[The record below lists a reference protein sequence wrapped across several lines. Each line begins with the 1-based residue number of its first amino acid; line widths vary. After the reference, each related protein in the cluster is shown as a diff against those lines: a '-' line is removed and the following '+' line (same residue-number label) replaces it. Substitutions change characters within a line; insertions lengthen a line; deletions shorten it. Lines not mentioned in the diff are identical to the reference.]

1 MLNFEKMKIDI
12 LTNNKDDIFDIYLE
26 KFKSAIKLHTLSI
39 AKETVYYR
47 GRKNLDTFK
56 VAIDDFDTQI
66 EVPFFKRAISEPPI
80 EYAYGSRFN
89 ADGVPY
95 LYLTSNFE
103 TSMSEIRLKQNE
115 ICSIAEFK
123 CTKNATYIDVTQM
136 NGDLPELYNMLM
148 EPVIDDSS
156 KIYKVTQ
163 FLSDIFK
170 EIGYAGIVYN
180 STISTGC
187 NVVCF
192 YPEYFQFIL
201 YSEKAFK
208 GINDGTGKITPVDL
222 MDEFK
227 RYPEYRKEMYSF
239 NDDEEKEAEFE
250 YIEDK
255 IAFEDKRDFDSSVT
269 KIDMATIKDQE
280 FLLNQLIIDFD
291 KTYLRRQAYQIRGSY
306 YINSNK
312 MNEGIYNFIEGRNF
326 CLAYRDNAPEIIIKD
341 IFESI
346 RVEDKFKNIAIKQ
359 LIVLECNLYFDN
371 FKNDMDI
378 LKLQIVNL

>member
-1 MLNFEKMKIDI
+1 MINFEKLEIDI
-12 LTNNKDDIFDIYLE
+12 LTNNKADIFDIYLE
-26 KFKSAIKLHTLSI
+26 KFKSEIKLNTVSI
-39 AKETVYYR
+39 AKGTVYYR

-80 EYAYGSRFN
+80 QYAYGSRFN
-89 ADGVPY
+89 VNGVSY
-95 LYLTSNFE
+95 LYLTSDFE

-123 CTKNATYIDVTQM
+123 CTKTATYIDVTQM
-136 NGDLPELYNMLM
+136 NGDLPQLYNMLM
-148 EPVIDDSS
+148 KPVIDDSS

-170 EIGYAGIVYN
+170 EMGYAGIVYN
-180 STISTGC
+180 STISVGL

-208 GINDGTGKITPVDL
+208 GINDGTGKITPVNL

-239 NDDEEKEAEFE
+239 GDDEEKEAEFE

-255 IAFEDKRDFDSSVT
+255 IAFEDKRDFDSSIT
-269 KIDMATIKDQE
+269 KIDMATIKDKE
-280 FLLNQLIIDFD
+280 FLLNKLIMDFD
-291 KTYLRRQAYQIRGSY
+291 KTYLRRESYQIRGAY

-312 MNEGIYNFIEGRNF
+312 INEGIYNFIKGRKF
-326 CLAYRDNAPEIIIKD
+326 CLAERDKASQIIIKD
-341 IFESI
+341 IFESR
-346 RVEDKFKNIAIKQ
+346 RVEDKFKNIDLKQ
-359 LIVLECNLYFDN
+359 LIVSECNLYFNN
-371 FKNDMDI
+371 FKKDMDI
-378 LKLQIVNL
+378 LFENEI